1 MNEFDIFD
9 ELRKKRGTIK
19 TFHDLVTFLKD
30 VKDHYDLG
38 YVETPRAIAQATV
51 AVAQYFASEFGM
63 TGLQADFIMWDFIQD
78 WEFRNNK
85 TGLRLVNYD
94 DMLYPQ
100 NQDDFCKKIILNS
113 TWKALQKAAKE
124 NLENITVDK
133 VGYDPNPA
141 VAAHWKSIV
150 DGKVPFGYEV
160 GYDPIGY
167 EVRNNRKGE
176 KYDSYWRQGISG

>member
-1 MNEFDIFD
+1 MNEFDIRD
-9 ELRKKRGTIK
+9 ELREKRSNIK
-19 TFHDLVTFLKD
+19 TFHDLVTFLID

-38 YVETPRAIAQATV
+38 YEETPRAVAQAAV
-51 AVAQYFASEFGM
+51 AVAQYFASEFGI
-63 TGLQADFIMWDFIQD
+63 TGFQAAFIMWDFIRD

-100 NQDDFCKKIILNS
+100 NQADFGKRTISNS

-124 NLENITVDK
+124 NLENTTVDK

-160 GYDPIGY
+160 W
-167 EVRNNRKGE
+167 NA
-176 KYDSYWRQGISG
+176 